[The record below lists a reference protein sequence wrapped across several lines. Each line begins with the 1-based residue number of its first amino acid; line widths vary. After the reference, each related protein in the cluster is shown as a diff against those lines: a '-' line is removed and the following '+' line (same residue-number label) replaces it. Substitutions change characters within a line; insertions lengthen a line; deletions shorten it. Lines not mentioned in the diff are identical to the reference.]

1 MTAANA
7 ARQAVRP
14 ETWAYASGRTA
25 ALEGQLLGRD
35 ALERLAEADTPA
47 LVASALGDSPLRAEL
62 GEVRDPAAAAK
73 TIGSYYARAR
83 ASLEADCPF
92 PALFELVTLPARFAG
107 LKERARRL
115 LAGAASPE
123 ATSEDVRADVL
134 GDFAE
139 ESMAAEGLDLLIGAP
154 DAGGDVASR
163 LAFDLVLDSSR
174 LLESLRLAD
183 GLGNAEAESH
193 AADEVTVRTAL
204 LLWRSRLVADEE
216 ENSAEREL
224 IPRFFLRGE
233 LARRAAAKLWDLE
246 LPAWAKALA
255 EALHPS
261 LGEAAF
267 GSGEEDNLNRWEMAA
282 FNWLTARARAMRSA
296 AFGVGRV
303 YSYAWALGVEERNV
317 RLAVVG
323 RLRGVS
329 AQAVTELLWE
339 ACA

>member
-25 ALEGQLLGRD
+25 ALEGRLLGRD
-35 ALERLAEADTPA
+35 ALERLAEADSPA
-47 LVASALGDSPLRAEL
+47 AVAAALGDSPLRAEL
-62 GEVRDPAAAAK
+62 GDVRDPAEAAK
-73 TIGSYYARAR
+73 TIGAYYARAR

-92 PALFELVTLPARFAG
+92 PALFELVTLPARFAE

-115 LAGAASPE
+115 LTAGESPE
-123 ATSEDVRADVL
+123 SVSDDVRAEVL
-134 GDFAE
+134 GDFEE
-139 ESMAAEGLDLLIGAP
+139 ESRAAEGLDLLLGDP
-154 DAGGDVASR
+154 GTGDDVASR

-174 LLESLRLAD
+174 LLESLRLAAR
-183 GLGNAEAESH
+183 LGDAETASH
-193 AADEVTVRTAL
+193 AADEVNVRAAL

-216 ENSAEREL
+216 EDSPEKEL
-224 IPRFFLRGE
+224 VPRFFLRDA
-233 LARRAAAKLWDLE
+233 LAEGTAAKLWDLE
-246 LPAWAKALA
+246 LPAWAKVLA
-255 EALHPS
+255 GALHPS
-261 LGEAAF
+261 MGEAAF
-267 GSGEEDNLNRWEMAA
+267 GSGEEENLNRWEMAA